1 MKRYLHLAIA
11 PDSRRSDNN
20 GRLLDPRVSLRQQR
34 QVRSIP

>member
-20 GRLLDPRVSLRQQR
+20 GRLLDPQSTLRRQR